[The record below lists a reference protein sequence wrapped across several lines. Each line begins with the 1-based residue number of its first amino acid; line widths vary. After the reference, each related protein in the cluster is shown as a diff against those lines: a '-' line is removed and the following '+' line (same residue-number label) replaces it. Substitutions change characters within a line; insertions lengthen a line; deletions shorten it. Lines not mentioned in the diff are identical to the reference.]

1 MYDTGLWAPLQIQ
14 LDVTVRLLVALAL
27 GAVLGYERQL
37 TNHPAGLRTYML
49 VSGGAAC
56 FMALSMYGFGAV
68 LTPGSVVLDPSR
80 VAAQIVAGVGFLGAV
95 TIWRTGATVR
105 GLTTAASI
113 WVAAAIGMAA
123 GAAFYL
129 VGLALAILGAV
140 TLHYLRGP
148 EERAPRSA
156 DPGDA

>member
-1 MYDTGLWAPLQIQ
+1 MAPLQIQ
-14 LDVTVRLLVALAL
+14 LDVLLRLFAALAL
-27 GAVLGYERQL
+27 GAILGYEREA
-37 TNHPAGLRTYML
+37 THHPAGLRTHML

-68 LTPGSVVLDPSR
+68 LAPGAVVLDPSR
-80 VAAQIVAGVGFLGAV
+80 VAAQIVTGVGFLGAG

-129 VGLALAILGAV
+129 VGFALAILGAA
-140 TLHYLRGP
+140 TLHFLRGP
-148 EERAPRSA
+148 EERALRSVA
-156 DPGDA
+156 PSDASSGR